1 MVDTATETCS
11 IGVVTDPECLGPCEP
26 GTSVTLEGIVWHETE
41 NGVLV
46 VNITWRGKTYVGT
59 LLDSTKNTWAPPR
72 LGDDSP
78 TSELDSRTPKGRGKR
93 GRAAAS
99 QDTGER
105 KLRKTRGRQQAAA
118 AAAAA
123 ASIQQQNC
131 INTAPASPAKTGEKR
146 KANRPT
152 ELDLEV
158 KKSKPNSRSSTP
170 IGLRG
175 DDDYIECPEPNCNKK
190 YKHLNGLKYHQ
201 THAHGE
207 TAMSDLSPTL
217 PPAKCPDTPVKHE
230 EDECLKSPKAEN
242 TNDENRKKLVKCDRS
257 SKGNKRSTPTTPKT
271 KTEPSSS
278 TSIKDKKPKK
288 KKSKDK
294 ERTKE
299 SSQSSSQKSEE
310 NSVKKLEVA
319 KPMAAPAAPM
329 ESTATKSNKE
339 DQRPAQSPAYSDI
352 SDAANETASNTPE
365 ARVKNS
371 LNDTS
376 TGSNTNCS
384 TASASSSAVASSS
397 YSHLYPSPFM
407 GVPMHATSPGGREE
421 EKEERRQKES
431 PIEAAKADDDAH
443 HRQHFLMQ
451 QQQQMLAAQ
460 HVAQFGAAAYG
471 QYPPYIFAAP
481 SFRHP
486 QIEEDKNKPIDLK
499 KPSASSP
506 ASSPKSSSTPKRP
519 PQCSS
524 ASSTTSNGSLIQAQQ
539 NAVDDRRDGNK
550 SHLAAAEV
558 SNGAAARLMAER
570 DRAHALRQ
578 VSDMQRIA
586 MYHHPPSTRA
596 STPPD
601 RYSPRMDIPKNL
613 PTGVLSPYA
622 LPSSQNMLLYLQH
635 QQQQHHHHR
644 TALMQQHLATS
655 RESAEL
661 SAPPGGHKI
670 NELKEA
676 ARAHPSVS
684 TK

>member
-1 MVDTATETCS
+1 M
-11 IGVVTDPECLGPCEP
+11 
-26 GTSVTLEGIVWHETE
+26 
-41 NGVLV
+41 
-46 VNITWRGKTYVGT
+46 GT

-207 TAMSDLSPTL
+207 TTLSDLSPTL
-217 PPAKCPDTPVKHE
+217 PPAKCPDTPIKQE
-230 EDECLKSPKAEN
+230 EDECVKSPKSEAPS
-242 TNDENRKKLVKCDRS
+242 DENRKKVKCDR
-257 SKGNKRSTPTTPKT
+257 SKGNKRSTPTTPKS
-271 KTEPSSS
+271 KNDSSS
-278 TSIKDKKPKK
+278 VKDKKPKK

-299 SSQSSSQKSEE
+299 SSQSSSQKSDD
-310 NSVKKLEVA
+310 NAVKKMEIA

-339 DQRPAQSPAYSDI
+339 EQRPAQSPAYSDI

-371 LNDTS
+371 LNETS

-397 YSHLYPSPFM
+397 SSYSHLYPPPFM

-451 QQQQMLAAQ
+451 QQQILAAQHQ
-460 HVAQFGAAAYG
+460 HVAQFGPAAYG
-471 QYPPYIFAAP
+471 QYPYIFPPP

-486 QIEEDKNKPIDLK
+486 QLEEEKNKPIDLK

-539 NAVDDRRDGNK
+539 NAVDERRDGSK
-550 SHLAAAEV
+550 SLLAEA
-558 SNGAAARLMAER
+558 SNSARVMAER
-570 DRAHALRQ
+570 DRQHALRQ
-578 VSDMQRIA
+578 VSDMQRLA

-613 PTGVLSPYA
+613 PTGVLPPYH
-622 LPSSQNMLLYLQH
+622 LPGSQNMLLYLQ
-635 QQQQHHHHR
+635 QQQQHHHR
-644 TALMQQHLATS
+644 AALMQQHLATS
-655 RESAEL
+655 REPAEL